1 MITKEKLKEY
11 AAKLMFDMNDEEYE
25 TLEKEF
31 EVILKQMDLIGE
43 IEGIDEMEPMTF
55 PYQIDHAKFRK
66 DEIKDTLETE
76 DALKNAANVDKN
88 QVRVPKVVE
97 EA

>member
-1 MITKEKLKEY
+1 MITKDKLKEY
-11 AAKLMFDMNDEEYE
+11 AAKLMFDMNEEEYE

-31 EVILKQMDLIGE
+31 EVILKQMDFIDH
-43 IEGIDEMEPMTF
+43 IEGIDQIEPMTF

-66 DEIKDTLETE
+66 DEIQDTLETE
-76 DALKNAANVDKN
+76 EALQNAANVDRN

>member
-1 MITKEKLKEY
+1 MITKDKLKEY
-11 AAKLMFDMNDEEYE
+11 AAKLMFDMDEAEYE

-31 EVILKQMDLIGE
+31 EVILKQMDFIGE
-43 IEGIDEMEPMTF
+43 MEGIDKVEPMTF

-66 DEIKDTLETE
+66 DEIQDTLETE
-76 DALKNAANVDKN
+76 EALKNAASVDRN